1 MCNGKS
7 FKWATNRSS
16 DRKYIIQFCGFLL
29 RIVIGLSGVTYGG
42 PDLLRFGDELLMTTP
57 YL

>member
-1 MCNGKS
+1 MCNGKI
-7 FKWATNRSS
+7 FYLATNRSS
-16 DRKYIIQFCGFLL
+16 DRKYIIQFCGSLL

-57 YL
+57 Y

>member
-1 MCNGKS
+1 MCNGNK
-7 FKWATNRSS
+7 FYLATNRSF
-16 DRKYIIQFCGFLL
+16 DIKYIIQFCGSLL

-57 YL
+57 Y

>member
-16 DRKYIIQFCGFLL
+16 DRKYIIQFCRSLL
-29 RIVIGLSGVTYGG
+29 RIVISLSGVTYGG

-57 YL
+57 Y

>member
-1 MCNGKS
+1 MCNGNK
-7 FKWATNRSS
+7 FYLATNRSS

-57 YL
+57 Y